1 MNHASVLRATQ
12 LEAQRTEADM
22 TISSESVLGPHA
34 DALRL
39 REYRTEI
46 LASNLANADTPGFKA
61 RDMDFAAQLER
72 QQGGGIQLA
81 TTNPGHLLETKQGM
95 PAATEL
101 RYRNP
106 TQSSLDGNTVDPHL
120 EKAAFADNAVR
131 YQTTLMLLGSKI
143 NGLMTAIRGE

>member
-1 MNHASVLRATQ
+1 
-12 LEAQRTEADM
+12 M
-22 TISSESVLGPHA
+22 TISIDSALGLHA

-39 REYRTEI
+39 RERRTEI

-61 RDMDFAAQLER
+61 RDFDFAAELAR
-72 QQGGGIQLA
+72 QQGVGIRLA
-81 TTNPGHLLETKQGM
+81 TTDASHLRDATQGI

-101 RYRNP
+101 LYRTP

-120 EKAAFADNAVR
+120 EKAAFADNTVR

-143 NGLMTAIRGE
+143 SGLMKALRGE